1 MQNITIS
8 NTIGDMNSQFN
19 KELLELLC
27 SEKNE
32 IIEENHDIC
41 LISNTKLIDP
51 IKLACGHTFNYD
63 SIFNEIKGQ
72 SYYNGYETQI
82 LKKWQIKCPYCRTIQ
97 NGILPYRNNYK
108 KITGVNWP
116 TRHQH
121 MPNKCTYIFS
131 SGKRKNMTCNKNCL
145 NKYCTGHQNI
155 MNKRNAKKEQALN
168 IPTCQYKF
176 KKGNKKGSF
185 CKCKT
190 FFNNSTHCKTHY
202 KHI

>member
-63 SIFNEIKGQ
+63 SIF
-72 SYYNGYETQI
+72 
-82 LKKWQIKCPYCRTIQ
+82 
-97 NGILPYRNNYK
+97 
-108 KITGVNWP
+108 
-116 TRHQH
+116 
-121 MPNKCTYIFS
+121 TYIFS